1 MATPLFVSFE
11 GGEGSGKST
20 QTRLLHDKLWD
31 AGMRAT
37 LVHEPGTTPLGEYLR
52 TYLKSSQPLTSEAE
66 LLLFEAAR
74 AELVNQRIE
83 PSLADGFQV
92 IADRFEAST
101 VAYQGYGRRLDPE
114 VIAYLNQFATGGRT
128 PDLTFLLDLE
138 PAEGLRR
145 VGSPQLSLGLEVGV
159 QAALPREDVEGQR
172 RFEEEALGFHRRV
185 RRGFLELA
193 GADEE
198 RWVIIDATMPEEKIA
213 RQVWERV
220 SSKLKLPTD

>member
-101 VAYQGYGRRLDPE
+101 VAYQGYGRKLDPE

-198 RWVIIDATMPEEKIA
+198 RWVIIDATIPEEKIA

>member
-114 VIAYLNQFATGGRT
+114 VISYLNQFATGGRT

-138 PAEGLRR
+138 PSEGLRR

-220 SSKLKLPTD
+220 SSKLKLPTV

>member
-1 MATPLFVSFE
+1 MGTPLFVSFE

-138 PAEGLRR
+138 PSEGLRR

-220 SSKLKLPTD
+220 SSKLKLPTV

>member
-101 VAYQGYGRRLDPE
+101 VAYQGYGRKLDPE

>member
-101 VAYQGYGRRLDPE
+101 VAYQGYGRKLDPE
-114 VIAYLNQFATGGRT
+114 IIAYLNQFATGGRT

-198 RWVIIDATMPEEKIA
+198 RWVIIDATIPEEKIA
-213 RQVWERV
+213 RQIWERV

>member
-20 QTRLLHDKLWD
+20 QTRRLHDKLWD

-145 VGSPQLSLGLEVGV
+145 AGSPQLSLDLEVGV

-198 RWVIIDATMPEEKIA
+198 RWIIIDATMPEEKIA

-220 SSKLKLPTD
+220 SSKLKLPTV

>member
-172 RFEEEALGFHRRV
+172 RFEEEALGFHTRV

>member
-20 QTRLLHDKLWD
+20 QTRRLHDKLWD

-74 AELVNQRIE
+74 AELVSQRIE
-83 PSLADGFQV
+83 PSLADGFHV
-92 IADRFEAST
+92 IADRFAAST

-145 VGSPQLSLGLEVGV
+145 VGSPQLSLDLEVGV
-159 QAALPREDVEGQR
+159 QPALPREDVEGQR
-172 RFEEEALGFHRRV
+172 RFEEEGLGFHRRV

-198 RWVIIDATMPEEKIA
+198 RWAVIDATMPEEKVA

-220 SSKLKLPTD
+220 SSKLKLPTV

>member
-101 VAYQGYGRRLDPE
+101 VAYQGYGRKLDPE

-138 PAEGLRR
+138 PTEGLRR

-220 SSKLKLPTD
+220 SSKLKLPTV

>member
-128 PDLTFLLDLE
+128 PDLTVLLDLE
-138 PAEGLRR
+138 PSEGLRR

-159 QAALPREDVEGQR
+159 QAALPRGDVEGQR

-220 SSKLKLPTD
+220 SSKLKLPTV

>member
-138 PAEGLRR
+138 PSEGLRR

-220 SSKLKLPTD
+220 SSKLKLPTV

>member
-101 VAYQGYGRRLDPE
+101 VAYQGYGRKLDPE

-138 PAEGLRR
+138 PTEGLRR

-193 GADEE
+193 GVDEE

-220 SSKLKLPTD
+220 SSKLKLPTV

>member
-20 QTRLLHDKLWD
+20 QTQLLHDKLWD

-138 PAEGLRR
+138 PSEGLRR

-198 RWVIIDATMPEEKIA
+198 RWIIIDATMPEEKIA

-220 SSKLKLPTD
+220 SSKLKLPTV

>member
-138 PAEGLRR
+138 PSEGLRR

-198 RWVIIDATMPEEKIA
+198 RWVIIDATMSEEKIA

-220 SSKLKLPTD
+220 SSKLKLPTV

>member
-101 VAYQGYGRRLDPE
+101 VAYQGYGRKLDPE

-193 GADEE
+193 GSDEE
-198 RWVIIDATMPEEKIA
+198 RWVVIDATMPEETIA

>member
-138 PAEGLRR
+138 PSEGLRR

-213 RQVWERV
+213 CQVWERV
-220 SSKLKLPTD
+220 SSKLKLPTV

>member
-20 QTRLLHDKLWD
+20 QTRLLHDNLWD

-220 SSKLKLPTD
+220 SSKLKLATV